1 MVESIPMETGSS
13 VEWEHYIHF
22 VQIQRISSQRRAF
35 EPDLENGML

>member
-1 MVESIPMETGSS
+1 MVESILMETGFS

-35 EPDLENGML
+35 APESENGMI